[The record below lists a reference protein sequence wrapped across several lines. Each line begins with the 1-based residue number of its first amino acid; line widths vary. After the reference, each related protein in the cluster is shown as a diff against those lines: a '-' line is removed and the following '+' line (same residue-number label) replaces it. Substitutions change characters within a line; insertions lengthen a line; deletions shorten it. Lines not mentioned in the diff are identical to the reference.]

1 MSSMAARVAALGLV
15 ELRPGVVAYAQH
27 YAPPVVPLRSLIMV
41 PHGRTPSNAR
51 LLFQSHAEGPN
62 ATLLPESLVAA
73 VLWRAH
79 ASIRQRALAKKGKG
93 GRARGRG
100 RSPSPK

>member
-27 YAPPVVPLRSLIMV
+27 YAPPVVPLRSLVMV
-41 PHGRTPSNAR
+41 PHGRTPSNVR

-62 ATLLPESLVAA
+62 ATLLPESLDDAA
-73 VLWRAH
+73 AGADAFLLSLIH
-79 ASIRQRALAKKGKG
+79 I
-93 GRARGRG
+93 
-100 RSPSPK
+100 